1 MMAPQ
6 NHERLVDAFSTHWI
20 KYAMPA
26 FVLFVLLMTAVLLFY
41 FAGLSTHHL
50 MWLSHATLFFALIL
64 LVTVHHWFFHRILSD
79 GMDDVI
85 ITDKRIIF
93 LDSSLWLRD
102 DMHEIALGQ
111 IRAVEARK
119 RGIVQN
125 IFHYGS
131 LWFDTG
137 GSSMGGGKVIPLVP
151 HPHRKAKEILELL
164 EMS

>member
-1 MMAPQ
+1 MAPRTQ
-6 NHERLVDAFSTHWI
+6 ERLIDAFSTHWI
-20 KYAMPA
+20 KYAMPV
-26 FVLFVLLMTAVLLFY
+26 FVLFILLITSALLFY
-41 FAGLSTHHL
+41 FAGLSAYHF
-50 MWLSHATLFFALIL
+50 MWLSHPMFLIALFL
-64 LVTVHHWFFHRILSD
+64 LVTVFHWIFHRVLSD

-102 DMHEIALGQ
+102 DMHEIALER

-119 RGIVQN
+119 RGILQN

-137 GSSMGGGKVIPLVP
+137 GSSMSGGKVIPLVP

-164 EMS
+164 KMS

>member
-1 MMAPQ
+1 MSTQ

-20 KYAMPA
+20 KYSMPV
-26 FVLFVLLMTAVLLFY
+26 FVLFVLLMTSILLFY

-50 MWLSHATLFFALIL
+50 MWLSHITLLLALVL

-102 DMHEIALGQ
+102 DMQEIALGQ

-119 RGIVQN
+119 RGILQN
-125 IFHYGS
+125 VFHYGS

-137 GSSMGGGKVIPLVP
+137 GSAIGGGKVIPLVP
-151 HPHRKAKEILELL
+151 HPHRKAKEILALL

>member
-1 MMAPQ
+1 MAAQKP
-6 NHERLVDAFSTHWI
+6 ERLIDAFSTHWI
-20 KYAMPA
+20 KYAMPV
-26 FVLFVLLMTAVLLFY
+26 FVLVVLLITSVFLFY
-41 FAGLSTHHL
+41 FSGLSAHHI
-50 MWLSHATLFFALIL
+50 MWLSHTTLLFALIF
-64 LVTVHHWFFHRILSD
+64 LVLVHHWFFHRILSD

-93 LDSSLWLRD
+93 LDSSLWLCD
-102 DMHEIALGQ
+102 DMQEITLGQ

-119 RGIVQN
+119 HGILQN

-137 GSSMGGGKVIPLVP
+137 GSAVGGGKVIPLVP
-151 HPHRKAKEILELL
+151 HPHRKAKEILALL

>member
-1 MMAPQ
+1 M
-6 NHERLVDAFSTHWI
+6 WI
-20 KYAMPA
+20 SHGTFLLA
-26 FVLFVLLMTAVLLFY
+26 LVLL
-41 FAGLSTHHL
+41 
-50 MWLSHATLFFALIL
+50 TL
-64 LVTVHHWFFHRILSD
+64 VHHWFFHRVLSD

-85 ITDKRIIF
+85 ITNKRIIF

-119 RGIVQN
+119 RNILQN
-125 IFHYGS
+125 TLRYGS

-164 EMS
+164 KMS

>member
-1 MMAPQ
+1 MAPRTQ
-6 NHERLVDAFSTHWI
+6 ERLVDAFSTHWI
-20 KYAMPA
+20 KYAMPV
-26 FVLFVLLMTAVLLFY
+26 FVLIVLLMTSALLFY
-41 FAGLSTHHL
+41 FAGLSAHHL

-64 LVTVHHWFFHRILSD
+64 LVTVHHWFFHRVLSD

-102 DMHEIALGQ
+102 DTQEIALGQ

-119 RGIVQN
+119 RGILQN
-125 IFHYGS
+125 VFHYGS

-137 GSSMGGGKVIPLVP
+137 GSAIGGGKVIPLVP
-151 HPHRKAKEILELL
+151 HPHRKAKEILALL